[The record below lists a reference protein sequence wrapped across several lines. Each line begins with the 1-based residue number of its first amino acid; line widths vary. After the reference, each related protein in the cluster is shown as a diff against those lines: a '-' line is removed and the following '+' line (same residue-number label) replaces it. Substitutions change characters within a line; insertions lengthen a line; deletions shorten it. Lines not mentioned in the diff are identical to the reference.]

1 MVKMQILVL
10 RLINLLHQQYIYI
23 HKKKINVTN
32 TFIVL
37 N

>member
-23 HKKKINVTN
+23 HKKINVTN